1 MACLNVSVKSMELSI
16 RSVDVVL
23 NVVLVLDSRSTVEV
37 ESAGCS
43 STHCAVRRIGDVNH
57 ILADLVHDGMR

>member
-1 MACLNVSVKSMELSI
+1 MSKKNALACLNVSVKSMELSI

-37 ESAGCS
+37 ESA
-43 STHCAVRRIGDVNH
+43 HYAVRRIGDINH
-57 ILADLVHDGMR
+57 TGRLGP

>member
-1 MACLNVSVKSMELSI
+1 M

-37 ESAGCS
+37 ESACCS
-43 STHCAVRRIGDVNH
+43 STHHAVRRIGDINH
-57 ILADLVHDGMR
+57 TGRLGP

>member
-1 MACLNVSVKSMELSI
+1 MELSI

-37 ESAGCS
+37 ESA
-43 STHCAVRRIGDVNH
+43 HYAVRRIGDINH
-57 ILADLVHDGMR
+57 TGRLGP

>member
-1 MACLNVSVKSMELSI
+1 M

-23 NVVLVLDSRSTVEV
+23 NCVLVLESRSTVEV

-43 STHCAVRRIGDVNH
+43 STLCGEANRGRHTGRLGP
-57 ILADLVHDGMR
+57 